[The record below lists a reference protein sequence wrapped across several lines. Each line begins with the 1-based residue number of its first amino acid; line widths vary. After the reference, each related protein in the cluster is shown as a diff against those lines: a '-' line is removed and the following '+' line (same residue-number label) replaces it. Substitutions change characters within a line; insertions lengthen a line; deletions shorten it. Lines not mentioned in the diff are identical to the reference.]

1 MHRYGRRGEEEGNG
15 EPARPEEVF
24 GPQSGGSSPG
34 GATRGVC
41 CGNASGV
48 GRRWLGETKRG
59 GKSGDQS
66 PHSKGRGSEFA
77 WRIAG
82 EDFEKSLG
90 LVGRVGQAIEPER
103 AQAAGPLDEPRRETG
118 KDAQGNPGVQVGV
131 GACRPQA

>member
-1 MHRYGRRGEEEGNG
+1 MNRCT
-15 EPARPEEVF
+15 P
-24 GPQSGGSSPG
+24 
-34 GATRGVC
+34 
-41 CGNASGV
+41 
-48 GRRWLGETKRG
+48 KG
-59 GKSGDQS
+59 GKSGDES
-66 PHSKGRGSEFA
+66 SHSKESGSRIT

-103 AQAAGPLDEPRRETG
+103 AQAAGPLDGPRRETG